1 MMSYLHNFGNT
12 HISKKLKLGNKLLLG
27 FVLFLQIGFCGIGFA
42 ENNADL
48 NANMNTDATTQYDN
62 QVTENNN
69 QGAAKYKVHIDSFK
83 EGGEDITGEDGIDL
97 ITKYIAF
104 FYKAAAGII
113 GLICVLIVA
122 ISGVQIS
129 LGGLSPEGVNQAKDR
144 IIQALLSM
152 ALLFSS
158 AAILKAIN
166 GGFFT

>member
-1 MMSYLHNFGNT
+1 M
-12 HISKKLKLGNKLLLG
+12 KKILFG
-27 FVLFLQIGFCGIGFA
+27 FVLLLQIGFCGVSFA
-42 ENNADL
+42 DASEVNLVNGGAIDLSNGEKITPKEN
-48 NANMNTDATTQYDN
+48 
-62 QVTENNN
+62 
-69 QGAAKYKVHIDSFK
+69 GAVSNVKPPKYTVHIDSFEK
-83 EGGEDITGEDGIDL
+83 GGEDITGEDGIDL

-104 FYKAAAGII
+104 FYKAIAGII

-122 ISGVQIS
+122 VSGVQIS